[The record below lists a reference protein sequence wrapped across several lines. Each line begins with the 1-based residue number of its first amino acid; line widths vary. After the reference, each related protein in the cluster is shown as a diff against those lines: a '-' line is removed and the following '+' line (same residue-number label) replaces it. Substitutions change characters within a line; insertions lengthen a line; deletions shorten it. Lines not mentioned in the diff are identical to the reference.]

1 MPRASNKTVQK
12 IRCPFGILVICSNE
26 NFLFCKY
33 TLFVVVLVSAQAVLY
48 AEERTHPF
56 NKCMFSEQLAK
67 VAGFLLELL
76 VSFISVVPRRNLQR
90 FNLLFNTQTKNFQEK
105 CSFYGTSGCS
115 LVTTV
120 SSRGS

>member
-1 MPRASNKTVQK
+1 MRISCFVN
-12 IRCPFGILVICSNE
+12 ILFV
-26 NFLFCKY
+26 
-33 TLFVVVLVSAQAVLY
+33 VVVLVSAQAVLY
-48 AEERTHPF
+48 AEKRTHPF

-105 CSFYGTSGCS
+105 CSPFYGTSAVP
-115 LVTTV
+115 L
-120 SSRGS
+120 

>member
-12 IRCPFGILVICSNE
+12 IRCPFGILVICSNTRISCFV
-26 NFLFCKY
+26 NILFV
-33 TLFVVVLVSAQAVLY
+33 VVVLVSAQAVLY
-48 AEERTHPF
+48 AEKRTHPF

-67 VAGFLLELL
+67 VAGFVLELL

-105 CSFYGTSGCS
+105 CSPFYGTSAVP
-115 LVTTV
+115 L
-120 SSRGS
+120 